1 MNKKIF
7 TLFLVLAASAIF
19 AVSCNNKTTNPTESA
34 PTSGDTQ
41 TTPSAPTG
49 GSSEVKNIT
58 DEQIANALKTALKDL
73 TVNSTDKIKDGTYSK
88 GTYTAEVDAATA
100 KPKKSTTK
108 TSLEGKKASIKSEL
122 EKVGI
127 VLDDSTDYTVTDSS
141 ATGTVTLKVSAK
153 EGYKLP
159 EDSKNNIKIA
169 IKTTNSSN
177 NTWDN

>member
-108 TSLEGKKASIKSEL
+108 K
-122 EKVGI
+122 
-127 VLDDSTDYTVTDSS
+127 
-141 ATGTVTLKVSAK
+141 
-153 EGYKLP
+153 
-159 EDSKNNIKIA
+159 
-169 IKTTNSSN
+169 
-177 NTWDN
+177 